1 MRTTDLGNAQP
12 CPVLSGTS
20 KCCTNPHILGK
31 PLYSFTE
38 EQRCVCVCV
47 CVCVCDVSDE
57 YSEELNCGGEAENA
71 KSREL

>member
-1 MRTTDLGNAQP
+1 
-12 CPVLSGTS
+12 
-20 KCCTNPHILGK
+20 
-31 PLYSFTE
+31 
-38 EQRCVCVCV
+38 VCV